1 MYDFI
6 NGLELL
12 TVAPLS
18 RLQVFVILLSL
29 RVRCSAIMF
38 SIYRK
43 ELSSFFTSL
52 TGYLASAVF
61 LVVVG
66 LMMWVFP
73 SQWNVLSVGVA
84 SLSTLFT
91 LAPWVFL
98 FLVPAVTM
106 RMYSDEL
113 REGTLSL
120 LLSRPLSLWAIVLG
134 KFFAAVTL
142 CALILLPTVVYMISL
157 SWLSLTPDS
166 IDRGATAT
174 SYIGLLLLAATYS
187 AIGLFTSSLTPNAL
201 VAFLLAAL
209 IAVAMYVGLEG
220 LASLPIFHG
229 VELFVVNLGIAE
241 HYQSIQRGVIDTR
254 DIVYFLALISLALAA
269 ARARLAKLRA

>member
-1 MYDFI
+1 M
-6 NGLELL
+6 
-12 TVAPLS
+12 V
-18 RLQVFVILLSL
+18 
-29 RVRCSAIMF
+29 

-84 SLSTLFT
+84 SVSTLFT

-142 CALILLPTVVYMISL
+142 CALILLPTVVYMIAL
-157 SWLSLTPDS
+157 SWLSLTPGA

-220 LASLPIFHG
+220 LASLPLFQG
-229 VELFVVNLGIAE
+229 AELFIVNLGIAE

-254 DIVYFLALISLALAA
+254 DIVYFMAVIALALAA

>member
-1 MYDFI
+1 M
-6 NGLELL
+6 L
-12 TVAPLS
+12 
-18 RLQVFVILLSL
+18 
-29 RVRCSAIMF
+29 

-43 ELSSFFTSL
+43 ELSAFFTSL
-52 TGYLASAVF
+52 TGYFSSAVF

-66 LMMWVFP
+66 LLMWFFP

-84 SLSTLFT
+84 SVSTLFT
-91 LAPWVFL
+91 VAPWVFL

-142 CALILLPTVVYMISL
+142 CALILLPTVVYIISL
-157 SWLSLTPDS
+157 TWLSLTPEA

-174 SYIGLLLLAATYS
+174 SYVGLLLLAASYS
-187 AIGLFTSSLTPNAL
+187 AIGLFTSSLTSNAL

-220 LASLPIFHG
+220 LASLPVFQG
-229 VELFVVNLGIAE
+229 VELVVVNLGIAE
-241 HYQSIQRGVIDTR
+241 HYRSIQRGVIDTR
-254 DIVYFLALISLALAA
+254 DVVYFLAVISLALAA

>member
-1 MYDFI
+1 
-6 NGLELL
+6 
-12 TVAPLS
+12 
-18 RLQVFVILLSL
+18 
-29 RVRCSAIMF
+29 MF

-52 TGYLASAVF
+52 SGYVASAVF

-66 LMMWVFP
+66 LLMWVFP
-73 SQWNVLSVGVA
+73 SRWNVLSVGVA
-84 SLSTLFT
+84 SVSTLFT

-120 LLSRPLSLWAIVLG
+120 LLSRPLSLWSIVLG

-142 CALILLPTVVYMISL
+142 CALILLPTVVYLVSL
-157 SWLSLTPDS
+157 SWLSLTPGA
-166 IDRGATAT
+166 IDRGATIT
-174 SYIGLLLLAATYS
+174 SYLGLLLLASAYS

-209 IAVAMYVGLEG
+209 ICVAMYVGLEG
-220 LASLPIFHG
+220 VASLPVFQG
-229 VELFVVNLGIAE
+229 AELFVVNLGIAE
-241 HYQSIQRGVIDTR
+241 HYRSIQRGVIDTR
-254 DIVYFLALISLALAA
+254 DVVYFLAVIALALAA